1 MPLTDLACKKATCP
15 ENKARERYSDSGGLY
30 LEVHPSGGKYWRW
43 KYRFA
48 GKEKRISLGTYP
60 DVPLAQARLD
70 RDKARATLKEGH
82 DPVQL
87 RKDTKLARH
96 IAIGTTFEAV
106 ARSWF
111 EHWKGPR
118 SPRHAEY
125 VLRRLEVDVFPVLG
139 AKPVGDITAPQILAM
154 AKKVESRGALDLAK
168 RAFQVS
174 GQVFRYA
181 IAHGLTERN
190 PCADVRPS
198 DALKPRKKEKFARV
212 NEKDVPELL
221 RKIEAYQGTP
231 LTRLAMQLMAL
242 TFVRTT
248 ELVQAKWDEV
258 DIDAAIWRIPAERM
272 KMRRPHV
279 VPLSRQAIE
288 ILKVLHELRGRHGW
302 LFRGERDHE
311 KSMSNNTILVAL
323 KRMGYAGEM
332 TGHGFRGVASTILR
346 QNDFPRD
353 HVEVQLAHQYQ
364 TEVEAAYNEAEYL
377 PQRVKM
383 MQWYADHLDR
393 LREGAKVLPFKA
405 A

>member
-15 ENKARERYSDSGGLY
+15 EDKARERYSDSGGLY
-30 LEVHPSGGKYWRW
+30 LEVLPAGGKYWRW

-48 GKEKRISLGTYP
+48 TKEKRLFLGTYP
-60 DVPLAQARLD
+60 DVSLAQARLD
-70 RDKARATLKEGH
+70 RDKARATLKDGH
-82 DPVQL
+82 DPAQL
-87 RKDTKLARH
+87 KKDAKLARRL
-96 IAIGTTFEAV
+96 AVGTTFESV

-125 VLRRLEVDVFPVLG
+125 VLRRLEMDVFPAFG
-139 AKPVGDITAPQILAM
+139 AKPVGDITAPQVLAM
-154 AKKVESRGALDLAK
+154 AKKVESRGAVDLAK
-168 RAFQVS
+168 RAFQVC

-181 IAHGLTERN
+181 IAHGLCERN

-198 DALKPRKKEKFARV
+198 DALKPRKKENFARLD
-212 NEKDVPELL
+212 EKDVPELL

-248 ELVQAKWDEV
+248 ELIQARWEE
-258 DIDAAIWRIPAERM
+258 IDMEAALWRIPAERM
-272 KMRRPHV
+272 KMRRPHI

-288 ILKVLHELRGRHGW
+288 ILKVLHELRGRNGW

-311 KSMSNNTILVAL
+311 KPMSNNTILVAL

-332 TGHGFRGVASTILR
+332 TGHGFRGIASTILR
-346 QNDFPRD
+346 ENDFLRD
-353 HVEVQLAHQYQ
+353 HVEMQLAHQYQ
-364 TEVEAAYNEAEYL
+364 TDVEAAYNAAKYL
-377 PQRVKM
+377 KQRIQM
-383 MQWYADHLDR
+383 MQWYADHLDQ
-393 LREGAKVLPFKA
+393 LRRGAKVLPFKA